1 MHGPI
6 LKERSLQEFR
16 SMIRLSSLRSAPLA
30 LAYWLGAAG
39 SNEGPTARILLFH
52 GTPRRGA
59 AVLERQLRWLKRRF
73 QIVPLRSLVA
83 AAAKADGAIGRKVA
97 LTFDDGLRSNVGV
110 AYPIL
115 HQLAIPAT
123 FFICPGLVDRGSWL
137 WTHEARRRLARLDA
151 AARRDIAQEWRAPGE
166 IESFVEWMKTL
177 DVAARQRVEA
187 RLREATPRFAP
198 TPAEREDFDLA
209 SWQEL
214 RRLDPAVVTIGSH
227 TLTHAILPRISSGEA
242 EIEVRDSRRQ
252 LERGLERPVELFAY
266 PNGDH
271 NAAVEACV
279 RKHYRAA
286 VTASRGWVCRGA
298 DAHQLPRLAA
308 PRGVLRLARR
318 LYP

>member
-1 MHGPI
+1 MHDPI
-6 LKERSLQEFR
+6 LKERLLQQLG
-16 SMIRLSSLRSAPLA
+16 SMLKLSSLRSAPIA
-30 LAYWLGAAG
+30 LANWLGITG
-39 SNEGPTARILLFH
+39 DDDKPSARILLFH
-52 GTPRRGA
+52 GTPRRDAGA
-59 AVLERQLRWLKRRF
+59 LERQLRWLKRRF

-83 AAAKADGAIGRKVA
+83 AAANAEGAIGRKVA
-97 LTFDDGLRSNVGV
+97 LTFDDGLRSNVEV

-115 HQLAIPAT
+115 HKLAIPAT

-137 WTHEARRRLARLDA
+137 WNHEARQRMRRLDA
-151 AARRDIAQEWRAPGE
+151 AARRELATEWDAPHD
-166 IESFVEWMKTL
+166 VELFIDRMKTL
-177 DVAARQRVEA
+177 DLATRRRVEG

-198 TPAEREDFDLA
+198 TPAEREGFDLA
-209 SWQEL
+209 SWEEL

-227 TLTHAILPRISSGEA
+227 TLTHAILPVVPPA
-242 EIEVRDSRRQ
+242 EVETEVRDSRRQ

-298 DAHQLPRLAA
+298 DAHRLPRLAA

-318 LYP
+318 IYP

>member
-1 MHGPI
+1 MV
-6 LKERSLQEFR
+6 K
-16 SMIRLSSLRSAPLA
+16 LSTLRSAPLA

-39 SNEGPTARILLFH
+39 SNEGPTARILMFH

-59 AVLERQLRWLKRRF
+59 GALERQLRWLKRRF

-83 AAAKADGAIGRKVA
+83 AAANADGALGRKMA
-97 LTFDDGLRSNVGV
+97 LTFDDGLRSNVTVG
-110 AYPIL
+110 YPIL
-115 HQLAIPAT
+115 HKLAIPAT

-137 WTHEARRRLARLDA
+137 WNHEARRRFARLDPP
-151 AARRDIAQEWRAPGE
+151 ARRELAQEWRAPE
-166 IESFVEWMKTL
+166 EVEPFVEWMKRL
-177 DVAARQRVEA
+177 DLETRRRVEA

-198 TPAEREDFDLA
+198 TPAEREEFDLA
-209 SWQEL
+209 SWEEL

-227 TLTHAILPRISSGEA
+227 TLTHAILPGVPPA
-242 EIEVRDSRRQ
+242 EVETEVRDSRRQ
-252 LERGLERPVELFAY
+252 LERGLQRPIELFAY

-286 VTASRGWVCRGA
+286 VTASRGWVRRGA
-298 DAHQLPRLAA
+298 DAHRLPRLAA

-318 LYP
+318 IYP